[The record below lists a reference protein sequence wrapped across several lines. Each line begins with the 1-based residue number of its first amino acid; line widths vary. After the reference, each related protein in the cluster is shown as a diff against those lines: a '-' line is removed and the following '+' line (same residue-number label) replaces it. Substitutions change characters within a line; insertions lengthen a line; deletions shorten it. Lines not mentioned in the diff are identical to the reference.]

1 MSSVSTFLDGRG
13 SQAPC
18 PKAIRDASSIFLVVR
33 LDVSAVP

>member
-1 MSSVSTFLDGRG
+1 MSSSLDVLDGRG
-13 SQAPC
+13 SHTRC